1 MTAPTTSIDTPAP
14 IAYTAKGLLRS
25 IFQRFLHKLAFVAPG
40 GSTVRP
46 WLHRLRGVNVGR
58 NVWISQYVY
67 IDELH
72 PEAVTIGDNCS
83 IGLRASI
90 FAHFY
95 WGGKRSID
103 EAGPVVIENDV
114 FIGPHVVI
122 LPNVRVGHGAVVKAG
137 TAVTSSVPAETF
149 WGLPSP
155 EPLARV
161 TVPLTPQHS
170 YSEFRNGLR
179 PIRRRKIVLSKTEAE

>member
-1 MTAPTTSIDTPAP
+1 MTSASSVGTPPVAR
-14 IAYTAKGLLRS
+14 KSSSLLRGA
-25 IFQRFLHKLAFVAPG
+25 FQRFLSKLAFIAPG
-40 GSTVRP
+40 GSSIRP
-46 WLHRLRGVNVGR
+46 WLHRMRGVKVGK

-95 WGGKRSID
+95 WGGKRGAES
-103 EAGPVVIENDV
+103 AGEVVLEDDV
-114 FIGPHVVI
+114 FLGPHCVV
-122 LPNVRVGHGAVVKAG
+122 LPNVRIGRGAVVKAG
-137 TAVTSSVPAETF
+137 TAVTGSVPAGTF
-149 WGLPSP
+149 WGQPSP

-161 TVPLTPQHS
+161 LVPLTPEHT
-170 YSEFRNGLR
+170 YEEFRSGLR
-179 PIRRRKIVLSKTEAE
+179 PIRRRRDSRRS

>member
-1 MTAPTTSIDTPAP
+1 VTSASTANAPA
-14 IAYTAKGLLRS
+14 AQSKGEGMLRGS
-25 IFQRFLHKLAFVAPG
+25 FQRLLSKIAFIAPG
-40 GSTVRP
+40 GSSLRP
-46 WLHRLRGVNVGR
+46 WLHRMRGVKIGK

-95 WGGKRSID
+95 WGGKRGA
-103 EAGPVVIENDV
+103 EAAGEVVIEHDV
-114 FIGPHVVI
+114 FVGPHCVV
-122 LPNVRVGHGAVVKAG
+122 LPNVHIGHGAVVKAG
-137 TAVTSSVPAETF
+137 TAVTGNVPPETF
-149 WGLPSP
+149 WGQPSP

-161 TVPLTPQHS
+161 LVPLTPAHS
-170 YSEFRNGLR
+170 YEEFRNGLR
-179 PIRRRKIVLSKTEAE
+179 PIRRRRDTRRA

>member
-1 MTAPTTSIDTPAP
+1 VTSASSVSAPAGRKSES
-14 IAYTAKGLLRS
+14 LLRGM
-25 IFQRFLHKLAFVAPG
+25 FQRTLSKLAFVAPG
-40 GSTVRP
+40 GSTIRP
-46 WLHRLRGVNVGR
+46 WLHRMRGVKIGK

-95 WGGKRSID
+95 WGGKRGGD
-103 EAGPVVIENDV
+103 EAGEVVIEDDV
-114 FIGPHVVI
+114 FVGPHCVV
-122 LPNVRVGHGAVVKAG
+122 LPNVHVGRGAVVKAG
-137 TAVTSSVPAETF
+137 TAVTGNVPAETF
-149 WGLPSP
+149 WGQPSP

-161 TVPLTPQHS
+161 LVPLTPEHS
-170 YSEFRNGLR
+170 YQEFRNGLR
-179 PIRRRKIVLSKTEAE
+179 PIRRRGKRETR

>member
-1 MTAPTTSIDTPAP
+1 MTAPA
-14 IAYTAKGLLRS
+14 TALPSSAVGQRARGLLRQ

-40 GSTVRP
+40 GSTIRP
-46 WLHRLRGVNVGR
+46 WLHRLRGVNIGR

-83 IGLRASI
+83 LGLRVSI

-95 WGGKRSID
+95 WGGKRSIE
-103 EAGPVVIENDV
+103 EAGPVVLENDV

-122 LPNVRVGHGAVVKAG
+122 LPNVHVGHGAVVKAG
-137 TAVTSSVPAETF
+137 TALTSSVPPEVF
-149 WGLPSP
+149 WGQPSP

-161 TVPLTPQHS
+161 TVPLTPDHS
-170 YSEFRNGLR
+170 YSEFRAGLR
-179 PIRRRKIVLSKTEAE
+179 PIRRRKYVAPKSAGE

>member
-1 MTAPTTSIDTPAP
+1 MTSQSPVYETPMSSAPK
-14 IAYTAKGLLRS
+14 AKGFLRS
-25 IFQRFLHKLAFVAPG
+25 LFQRLLHKIAFVAPG
-40 GSTVRP
+40 GSSLRP
-46 WLHRLRGVNVGR
+46 WLHRMRGVNVGK

-95 WGGKRSID
+95 WGAKRSA
-103 EAGPVVIENDV
+103 EHAGPVVLEDDV
-114 FIGPHVVI
+114 FLGPHTVV
-122 LPNVRVGHGAVVKAG
+122 LPNVRIGHGAVIKAG
-137 TAVTSSVPAETF
+137 TAVTGNVPPGVF

-161 TVPLTPQHS
+161 TVPLTPDHT
-170 YSEFRNGLR
+170 YEEFRTGLR
-179 PIRRRKIVLSKTEAE
+179 PIRRNRPPKSGTQ